1 MTPRYVGSLN
11 ELDQW
16 ARAHRTRM
24 QVVDETWETITYAA
38 TSRTADDGTCEQCR
52 YSMRLPLSL
61 ALRRRERTFIVDL
74 CHTVNGAQCHHVR
87 PVIAG
92 LSTAS
97 EAEAKR
103 QAVVVASAT
112 VQIQRRE
119 VCGANAENLTT
130 HSVQAATSWKG

>member
-1 MTPRYVGSLN
+1 MEYREANSKDD
-11 ELDQW
+11 LDRW
-16 ARAHRTRM
+16 ARAHGCRVR
-24 QVVDETWETITYAA
+24 VGDETWESITYAA
-38 TSRTADDGTCEQCR
+38 TAPAPDGTCEQCR
-52 YSMRLPLSL
+52 YRMRLPLSL

-74 CHTVNGAQCHHVR
+74 CHKVDGAECHHVR

-97 EAEAKR
+97 ETEAKR

-112 VQIQRRE
+112 VQIQRYQ

-130 HSVQAATSWKG
+130 HSVRAATSWKG